1 MSISARAIAG
11 SQPAPTRKP
20 RPKEICPTCKQVV
33 PHPRNY
39 ERHKALFGMLKPA
52 FYYWPDP
59 DVEPF
64 RPNDAEHLR
73 AWLLVKAGWRESEDL
88 KISGTSSK
96 YATIMAMAFL
106 NRKREKT
113 AVHFEELKDGI
124 RVYWPKSVAYNK
136 CSEDQFKKVL
146 TSVTEIVEDIIGVS
160 VKEMRENYK
169 RDVAEDHDV

>member
-1 MSISARAIAG
+1 VSTAQKAIEARG
-11 SQPAPTRKP
+11 VAPVRKP
-20 RPKEICPTCKQVV
+20 KAKEICPTCKQVV

-59 DVEPF
+59 EVEPF

-88 KISGTSSK
+88 RISGTSSK

-113 AVHFEELKDGI
+113 AVHFEEMKDGI
-124 RVYWPKSVAYNK
+124 RVYWPKSVAYTK
-136 CSEDQFKKVL
+136 CSEDQFRRVL
-146 TSVTEIVEDIIGVS
+146 TNVTEIVEEIIGVD
-160 VKEMRENYK
+160 VKTMRENYK
-169 RDVAEDHDV
+169 RDVSEDIE